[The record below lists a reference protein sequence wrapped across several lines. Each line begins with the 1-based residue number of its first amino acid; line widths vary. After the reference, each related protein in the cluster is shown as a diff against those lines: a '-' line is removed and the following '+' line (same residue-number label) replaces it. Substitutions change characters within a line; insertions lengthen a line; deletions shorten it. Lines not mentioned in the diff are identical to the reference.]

1 MKHPLRA
8 TLAALAAAAGAL
20 LGLAGPAVAAPSYT
34 PASALAPAA
43 VTVTYAGTVALDD
56 CSGSVIAMPSS
67 VSSDPALVMT
77 NGHCLETGFLNPG
90 QVVVDQA
97 STRSFSLL
105 SSIGRKLATL
115 RAVKVAYATMTDTDI
130 TIYQLGKTYA
140 QIQSAY
146 GIAPLRLSATHPAAG
161 AAIKVV
167 SGYWKTTYSCSI
179 SGFVYELHESNWIWK
194 DSVRYTS
201 TCDTIGGT
209 SGSPVIDTSTGLVV
223 AVNNTGNEDGA
234 RCTLDN
240 PCEVDQNGNVT
251 VHQGTNYAEE
261 TYEIPACVA
270 AGNRFDLTLPGCTLP
285 KP

>member
-8 TLAALAAAAGAL
+8 TLAAFAAAAGAL
-20 LGLAGPAVAAPSYT
+20 LGLAGPASAAPSHA
-34 PASALAPAA
+34 PAPAA

-56 CSGSVIAMPSS
+56 CSGSLIAMPSS

-77 NGHCLETGFLNPG
+77 NGHCLETGFLDPG
-90 QVVVDQA
+90 QVVVDQS

-105 SSIGRKLATL
+105 SATGRKLATL

-130 TIYQLGKTYA
+130 TIYQLGRTYA
-140 QIQSAY
+140 QIQSSY
-146 GIAPLRLSATHPAAG
+146 GIAPLRLAATHPTAG
-161 AAIKVV
+161 AAIEVV

-179 SGFVYELHESNWIWK
+179 DGFVHELHESDWVWK

-201 TCDTIGGT
+201 TCNTIGGT
-209 SGSPVIDTSTGLVV
+209 SGSPVIDTATGLVV

-234 RCTLDN
+234 SCTLDN
-240 PCEVDQNGNVT
+240 PCEVDQDGNVT

>member
-8 TLAALAAAAGAL
+8 TLAVLAASAGAL
-20 LGLAGPAVAAPSYT
+20 LGLAGPATAAPAHA
-34 PASALAPAA
+34 PAPAPAA

-56 CSGSVIAMPSS
+56 CSGSLIAMPAS

-90 QVVVDQA
+90 QVVVNQS

-105 SSIGRKLATL
+105 SATGRKLATL

-140 QIQSAY
+140 QIQSSY

-161 AAIKVV
+161 TAIKVV

-179 SGFVYELHESNWIWK
+179 DGFVYQLHESNWIWK

-251 VHQGTNYAEE
+251 VHEGTNYAEE